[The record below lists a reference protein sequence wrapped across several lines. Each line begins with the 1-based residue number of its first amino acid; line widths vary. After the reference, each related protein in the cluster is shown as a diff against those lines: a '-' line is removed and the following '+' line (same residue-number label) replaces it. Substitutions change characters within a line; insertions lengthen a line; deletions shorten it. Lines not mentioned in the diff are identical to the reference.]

1 MQKAHWISNQI
12 NIILL
17 CLSSWISF
25 FTEITATNSKI
36 AFTTKDTYNA
46 AL

>member
-17 CLSSWISF
+17 CPYSWISF
-25 FTEITATNSKI
+25 FTEITVTNFKI
-36 AFTTKDTYNA
+36 AFTTKDTYSA